1 MLQLLSF
8 EPNTVLHRSK
18 IRFIE
23 ERSRDAKKQ
32 GGKRRGKEGAKG
44 GWGGSFATAMHG
56 QPPPVPLAPFTWKN
70 LKGRFFTLGGREI
83 NINERKTTVVLCTVV
98 CRNERERGEMC
109 PSQGRGKARAA
120 IIASRLQRFPPSGYG
135 YGV

>member
-1 MLQLLSF
+1 MFSSYHSNRTLCCIVRKFVS
-8 EPNTVLHRSK
+8 S
-18 IRFIE
+18 
-23 ERSRDAKKQ
+23 
-32 GGKRRGKEGAKG
+32 RRGVETRKSREEKGAEKKARREGGEVPLRRRCK
-44 GWGGSFATAMHG
+44 G

>member
-1 MLQLLSF
+1 MLNYFFLIYMDIYVQLLSF

-44 GWGGSFATAMHG
+44 EWGGSFATAM
-56 QPPPVPLAPFTWKN
+56 
-70 LKGRFFTLGGREI
+70 
-83 NINERKTTVVLCTVV
+83 
-98 CRNERERGEMC
+98 
-109 PSQGRGKARAA
+109 QGTASTRSPRAVHLEE
-120 IIASRLQRFPPSGYG
+120 S
-135 YGV
+135 